1 MVVKQVPEALP
12 WRVSRLFQATFT
24 KNVAVMF
31 FIQILALLL
40 AIVQAALISRRLGPE
55 GKGIVAV
62 AMLAPQMLALFLGF
76 GVDIACVRYIG
87 SRKMDAA
94 TVTANALAFAA
105 LMSGIGL
112 IIFVVMFVTGW
123 LDRLMPGVPDYLW
136 LIAFATFPLALLEDY
151 LNGALQ
157 GLQRIVLINMATL
170 FYSVLLIV
178 LSGLM
183 VIWLDLGVGGA
194 ALAYLGSAI
203 LKDVVLAM
211 FLRRDGIPLRLHW
224 DRAVIRAL
232 TGFGIRGYV
241 GNVVHFFNY
250 RLDSLMINF
259 FINPAEVG
267 IYSVS
272 VRLAEF
278 LWVLPRTVAYVLLP
292 RAAATDRRS
301 MNRFT
306 PKVFAVTLGI
316 TLVSAL
322 GFVVFG
328 AAIIDFV
335 FGAAFAG
342 AYGPMLF
349 LLPGAI
355 MLASTKVLTSDI
367 TGRGYPQYNSLSA
380 GVAFILTMVLDITLI
395 PIYGIYGAAFVSSL
409 AYGTVSLLSIFF
421 YLRIRRKSDNPAR

>member
-1 MVVKQVPEALP
+1 MAIKQLPQALP

-157 GLQRIVLINMATL
+157 GLQRIVLINLATL
-170 FYSVLLIV
+170 FYSVILIV

-183 VIWLDLGVGGA
+183 VIWLNLSVGGA
-194 ALAYLGSAI
+194 VLAYLGSSI
-203 LKDVVLAM
+203 LKDIMLVVFVRRQGVPLG
-211 FLRRDGIPLRLHW
+211 LRW
-224 DRAVIRAL
+224 DWPVIRAL
-232 TGFGIRGYV
+232 TGFGVKGYV
-241 GNVVHFFNY
+241 GNVVNFFNY
-250 RLDSLMINF
+250 RLDSLLINF
-259 FINPAEVG
+259 FMNPAEVG

-278 LWVLPRTVAYVLLP
+278 LWVLPRTVAYVIMP
-292 RAAATDRRS
+292 KAAATDHKS

-306 PKVFAVTLGI
+306 PKVFALTLGI
-316 TLVSAL
+316 TLISAL
-322 GFVVFG
+322 GFIVFG
-328 AAIIDFV
+328 SAIIDSV
-335 FGAAFAG
+335 FGPAFAG
-342 AYGPMLF
+342 AYGPLLF

-367 TGRGYPQYNSLSA
+367 TGRGYPQYNSMSV
-380 GVAFILTMVLDITLI
+380 GVAFVLTVVLDITLI
-395 PIYGIYGAAFVSSL
+395 PIYGIYGAALVSSL
-409 AYGTVSLLSIFF
+409 AYGSVSILSVFF
-421 YLRIRRKSDNPAR
+421 YLKVRRKSA